1 MNCSF
6 AESITKDVPSSA
18 TRSLTGLGVAGEA
31 EPRLLLESPG
41 AAEPAQ
47 APGQPQRCGQPRQSP
62 GPAALGHFVPL
73 RRARSPAQDGA
84 GRARRGGRGA
94 HGQLERPRRAV
105 LAPPRPPFPPHP
117 AKPRPRRTSAG
128 ASSPAAPQPRSGAE
142 EGERGRG
149 GSALRLRVLP
159 ARRSSAPRC
168 RSSSR
173 RAAPRHRRPDPT
185 VPGASALRRGSD
197 ATSSARA
204 RARPRPLCAR
214 EARPHPRLGQGH
226 APHRRPRPRRETP
239 PAGFGGSRWRTPVGS
254 VPARSRGGHSP
265 SGLQRQLQCRSCPPG
280 RGRLRSRP
288 GSTLSLRHC
297 PPQPAERFKNIS
309 VIPRGFLCTRVLER

>member
-1 MNCSF
+1 MNWVNCSF

-18 TRSLTGLGVAGEA
+18 RRSLTGLGVAGEG

-41 AAEPAQ
+41 EAEPAQ
-47 APGQPQRCGQPRQSP
+47 AAGQPQRCGQPRQSP

-84 GRARRGGRGA
+84 GRTRRGGRGA
-94 HGQLERPRRAV
+94 HGQLEQPRRAV

-149 GSALRLRVLP
+149 GRPGSALRLRVLP

-168 RSSSR
+168 RSSFR

-185 VPGASALRRGSD
+185 VPGASTLRRGSD

-204 RARPRPLCAR
+204 RAP
-214 EARPHPRLGQGH
+214 GH
-226 APHRRPRPRRETP
+226 APSAPGRRGRATNGGKVTPPKRGHAPAGRHRPRVL
-239 PAGFGGSRWRTPVGS
+239 AGAAGGPSVGS
-254 VPARSRGGHSP
+254 VPARSRRGHSP

-288 GSTLSLRHC
+288 GSTLSLRRC
-297 PPQPAERFKNIS
+297 PP
-309 VIPRGFLCTRVLER
+309 